1 MNLGN
6 TITEKRI
13 ENQYTQEQLAKK
25 LNVTK
30 DTIIHWEDNEVS
42 PTMDEL
48 IKLARTLDIS
58 LDALFLPKESRVLYN
73 VMKQTDK
80 KLTYQ
85 VIIFCIMTLCIFL
98 SILFISLLSENK
110 TLFTAIAVVIGEII
124 NLWALSIYIK
134 KLNE

>member
-13 ENQYTQEQLAKK
+13 EKQYTQEQLAKK